1 MRFKGAK
8 RIAVA
13 VVAVLLAVMLLLS
26 ATSVMFYAS
35 ADSLSNARAQY
46 NSLEKKVANLQKQ
59 IKENESKVKDKQ
71 AQSKTLKEQ
80 ISTIEEQVV
89 LLNSDIT
96 KLESEIATLNKE
108 VEEKEAEISQNTDT
122 FKYRL
127 RAMYMTGGLSNLE
140 IMMGADNFADFLTRS
155 QMLRSV
161 SEHDKQLI
169 DSLKSDLA
177 DIGKKKTDVEAKKK
191 TVEENRAALQSK
203 YSQLESASSANEK
216 LIVELKQDSAEAK
229 AARDKYMKMMDD
241 QQAEINRILE
251 EAERKRL
258 EQEKQQ
264 GGGSNNNAAPSSK
277 GYLWPLPGYSMIT
290 SPFGYRNHPIYGV
303 SRMHTG
309 IDISGG
315 SVYGKPIVASRAG
328 TVITAT
334 SHYSYG
340 NYVIISH
347 GDGYSTLYA
356 HCSRLNVSVGQTV
369 SQGQTIAFVGNSGD
383 STGPHLHFEVR
394 KGTTPVNPLSYVN
407 R

>member
-13 VVAVLLAVMLLLS
+13 VVAVLLAAVMLLS

-35 ADSLSNARAQY
+35 ADSLSDARAQY

-59 IKENESKVKDKQ
+59 IKENESKVEDKQ

-96 KLESEIATLNKE
+96 KLESEISTLNKE
-108 VEEKEAEISQNTDT
+108 VEEKETEISQNTDT

-177 DIGKKKTDVEAKKK
+177 DISKKKTEVEVRKK

-203 YSQLESASSANEK
+203 YSQLENAYSTSESLISQLKADHSK
-216 LIVELKQDSAEAK
+216 LEADRK
-229 AARDKYMKMMDD
+229 EAQR
-241 QQAEINRILE
+241 QADAQEEEIQRIL
-251 EAERKRL
+251 
-258 EQEKQQ
+258 QE
-264 GGGSNNNAAPSSK
+264 NAKKKPSVVAPSEQ

-290 SPFGYRNHPIYGV
+290 SPFGYRMHPTQHIW
-303 SRMHTG
+303 RLHRG

-328 TVITAT
+328 TVVTAT

-340 NYVIISH
+340 NYVIIDH
-347 GDGYSTLYA
+347 GDGYSTVYA

-369 SQGQTIAFVGNSGD
+369 SQGQTIAFVGSSGD
-383 STGPHLHFEVR
+383 SSGPHLHFEVR
-394 KGTTPVNPLSYVN
+394 KGSTPVNPLSYVN